1 MDITAIKRKV
11 SLLPKWITIR
21 LRFKKVINWKISDI
35 TKQNLETT
43 NLDNR
48 FQLDRVTYKDETWS
62 YIKRLDEYR
71 INMKK
76 GIYLQFDDNFCTPKS
91 KCKINSEKKEI
102 SVATLGRKN
111 NWICF
116 FSFDVSI
123 EHSFTELQISFKYKD
138 LGNRYRFMIR
148 DNKEAVFEI
157 VYNGEFYHR
166 LIKLNYVLERGRI
179 YKFMVIREDNT
190 YLWYIDGNLIMG
202 VQERK
207 MMMKEN
213 KCGLILYNATDKC
226 GIDCCIRN
234 IELKSFWG
242 AKCLIVINNLQFYI
256 YQCMC
261 QVRGEIRYA

>member
-43 NLDNR
+43 NLDNW

-62 YIKRLDEYR
+62 YIKKLDEYR

-111 NWICF
+111 NWICFFSEQLPNANWF

-166 LIKLNYVLERGRI
+166 LIKLNYVLECGRI
-179 YKFMVIREDNT
+179 YKFMIIREDNT

-207 MMMKEN
+207 MMIKEN

-234 IELKSFWG
+234 IELQSLLGGGKM
-242 AKCLIVINNLQFYI
+242 ANCNK
-256 YQCMC
+256 
-261 QVRGEIRYA
+261 